1 MPDGG
6 KCFIQNTLGSLNFKQ
21 IYLISAVDAQALSTR

>member
-6 KCFIQNTLGSLNFKQ
+6 KCFIQNFLGDLNFKHKY
-21 IYLISAVDAQALSTR
+21 IL